1 MRIGVKALTF
11 LLTASITMT
20 LGGCSPIVDNTPV
33 GLNLSSV
40 EDMMTSSDTDSDS
53 SIPILSSSESQPNI
67 SSGTISGGKG
77 NLIIVDKDKD
87 VGSLDDPED
96 PMAPSH
102 SAGTDDEKPPEDTI
116 TIPPTSSNAASS
128 SAISSSSVTTS
139 KPSSLPNSSTIA
151 SVSSAISSDSLLPPS
166 GADLSSVIPSSNISV
181 SSGTG
186 TSSILSSSDTTSS
199 KPPFAPP
206 ANGWYTYEGKTYLYQ
221 NSKPVTGYQT
231 ANGVTYYFDND
242 GVLSSKVGI
251 DVSKY
256 QGDIDWNKVKND
268 GVEFAI
274 IRIGYRGYGSAGTI
288 AKDPKFLQNIINATN
303 VGIDCGL
310 YFFTQAINKA
320 EAEEEA
326 VKVVE
331 WINEAKQNTAWTAA
345 GKKKLTYPIYFDTEM
360 ANISGTGR
368 ADKLTKAQRTETA
381 MAFCNKI
388 KALGY
393 YPGIYASTS
402 WLNNQL
408 NMSALSAFDVWVA
421 HYTTGGPTYK
431 GAYRMWQYTS
441 KGTVNGIAGDV
452 DRNVGLFDYP
462 DYIRQNGWND
472 LILKSN

>member
-11 LLTASITMT
+11 LLTASIIT

-33 GLNLSSV
+33 GLNLSSMADTPV
-40 EDMMTSSDTDSDS
+40 SSDTDSDS
-53 SIPILSSSESQPNI
+53 SLSVI
-67 SSGTISGGKG
+67 SSDASQVSVSSGSVSGGTG

-102 SAGTDDEKPPEDTI
+102 AEGTDNEKPPEDTI
-116 TIPPTSSNAASS
+116 TIPPVSSNIPVS

-139 KPSSLPNSSTIA
+139 GPASLPNSSATA
-151 SVSSAISSDSLLPPS
+151 SVPSATSSGSLLPSS
-166 GADLSSVIPSSNISV
+166 GADLSSVIPSSDIAV
-181 SSGTG
+181 SSGTE
-186 TSSILSSSDTTSS
+186 TSSIFSSSDTTSS

-206 ANGWYTYEGKTYLYQ
+206 ENGWYTYEEKTYLYQ
-221 NSKPVTGYQT
+221 NNKPVTGYQT

-256 QGDIDWNKVKND
+256 QGDIDWNNVKND

-310 YFFTQAINKA
+310 YFFTQATTKA

-360 ANISGTGR
+360 ANSSGTGR
-368 ADKLTKAQRTETA
+368 ADNLTKAQRTETA
-381 MAFCNKI
+381 LAFCNKI
-388 KALGY
+388 KSLGY

-408 NMSALSAFDVWVA
+408 NMSALSDFDVWVA

-441 KGTVNGIAGDV
+441 KGVVNGISGNV

-462 DYIRQNGWND
+462 DYIKQNGWND
-472 LILKSN
+472 LK

>member
-1 MRIGVKALTF
+1 MRIGVTKTLTSLF
-11 LLTASITMT
+11 ISGTIIT
-20 LGGCSPIVDNTPV
+20 LIGCSPIVDSTPA
-33 GLNLSSV
+33 GLNISSAV
-40 EDMMTSSDTDSDS
+40 GTTISSDTDSENNS
-53 SIPILSSSESQPNI
+53 SVLSSSESKDNVF
-67 SSGTISGGKG
+67 SGSISGGKG
-77 NLIIVDKDKD
+77 NLIIVDNDKD

-102 SAGTDDEKPPEDTI
+102 SEDTDNDKAPEDTVI
-116 TIPPTSSNAASS
+116 IPPASSNIAVS
-128 SAISSSSVTTS
+128 SAISSSAVTTS
-139 KPSSLPNSSTIA
+139 GPSSLPNSSTTA
-151 SVSSAISSDSLLPPS
+151 SVPSAISSGSLLPSS
-166 GADLSSVIPSSNISV
+166 GADLSSVISSSA
-181 SSGTG
+181 
-186 TSSILSSSDTTSS
+186 TSSSSSVHTSSVLSSSNTTSS
-199 KPPFAPP
+199 APPFNPP

-231 ANGVTYYFDND
+231 ANGVTYYFDGS

-251 DVSKY
+251 DVSKF

-310 YFFTQAINKA
+310 YFFTQATTKA

-360 ANISGTGR
+360 STSTPSGTGR
-368 ADKLTKAQRTETA
+368 ADKLTKTQRTETA
-381 MAFCNKI
+381 LAFCNKI
-388 KALGY
+388 KSLGY

-441 KGTVNGIAGDV
+441 KGTVAGISGNV

-462 DYIRQNGWND
+462 DYIKQNGWNH
-472 LILKSN
+472 LK